1 MIPLSVAMW
10 DHVRDVGRYD
20 SRPCEVVETDWPYD
34 CDAKRLNPE
43 DVVFQ
48 CRTHS
53 VWWHRR
59 REALLVLD
67 FEEFSARIGA
77 PTVLEDHG
85 GFRFPNGISKAER
98 RRQERRI
105 RERMELVTAGVA
117 HARHMYDWLVS
128 TGDVRPPTHRERLER
143 TAAGHDDNPAVQAA
157 RRVLRRMEEEGR

>member
-10 DHVRDVGRYD
+10 DHVRDIGQYD

-34 CDAKRLNPE
+34 CDAKRNNPS
-43 DVVFQ
+43 DKVFT
-48 CRTHS
+48 CLTHS

-67 FEEFSARIGA
+67 FAEFAARMGT
-77 PTVLEDHG
+77 PNFLEDHG
-85 GFRFPNGISKAER
+85 GFRYPNGISKAER

-105 RERMELVTAGVA
+105 RERLELVTTRRAS
-117 HARHMYDWLVS
+117 ARQMYDWLCS
-128 TGDVRPPTHRERLER
+128 TGEVRPPTRREHLER